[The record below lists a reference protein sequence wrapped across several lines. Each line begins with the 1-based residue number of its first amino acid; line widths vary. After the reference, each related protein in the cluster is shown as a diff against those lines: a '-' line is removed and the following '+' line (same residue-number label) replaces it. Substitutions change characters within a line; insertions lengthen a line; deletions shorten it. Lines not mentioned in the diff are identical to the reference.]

1 MPPAV
6 QITDAVSSTPRSL
19 RCGRTETRFTS
30 RSRLDQSAERRQC
43 GRMNALL
50 FNSLLVSD
58 HLKTSEPS
66 AATWT
71 STCSQRSW
79 WQQRQVLWYLT
90 VNGFA
95 LVREDSLG
103 MRSSR
108 QKKGDLVVVINLTAT
123 DLCFGE
129 RLEAIFY
136 TQPFE
141 FAHDNSETPFR
152 SDRLPFHLSFTQL
165 REGSLKT
172 LGISKS
178 VQIVKL

>member
-1 MPPAV
+1 
-6 QITDAVSSTPRSL
+6 
-19 RCGRTETRFTS
+19 
-30 RSRLDQSAERRQC
+30 
-43 GRMNALL
+43 
-50 FNSLLVSD
+50 
-58 HLKTSEPS
+58 
-66 AATWT
+66 
-71 STCSQRSW
+71 
-79 WQQRQVLWYLT
+79 
-90 VNGFA
+90 
-95 LVREDSLG
+95 

-108 QKKGDLVVVINLTAT
+108 PKRRDPVVVVHLTINN
-123 DLCFGE
+123 LCFGE